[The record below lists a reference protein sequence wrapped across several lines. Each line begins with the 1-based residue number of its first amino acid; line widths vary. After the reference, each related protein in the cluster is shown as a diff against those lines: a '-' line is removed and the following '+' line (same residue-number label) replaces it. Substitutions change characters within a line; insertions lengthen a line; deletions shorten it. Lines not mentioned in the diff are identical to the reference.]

1 MNPPR
6 APRAPPRA
14 REAAEGDAPAVSTPG
29 GRAPRLVVVSNR
41 VADPR
46 KTAAGGLAVA
56 LAEFLNNTG
65 GLWFGWSG
73 KVIEAAEGGVA
84 GEGALHTHQAGPV
97 KLVTVDLSREDHD
110 TYYLGYSNG
119 VLWPVCHY
127 RLDLADFDAGF
138 IGGYR
143 RVNQLFARKLAPLL
157 RPDDLVWVHDYHL
170 IPLGSELRALGCQQ
184 RIGYFLHIPLPPP
197 LILAAIPGHDWLM
210 RGLCSYDL
218 VGLQSQAD
226 LEHFTRYIQRE
237 AHAQDLG
244 EGRWRVFNR
253 TLQAGAYPIGIDVD
267 EFSAL
272 TQAREAQQMYTRMTR
287 EYSRRKLLV
296 GVDRLDYSKGL
307 PQRMRAFRELLKKY
321 PDTHR
326 SATLIQIASP
336 SREDV
341 SAYSEIL
348 HELESLCG
356 SINGNYGE
364 LDWMPVRYMHR
375 TVARSRLPGLY
386 RASRVA
392 LVTPLRDGM
401 NLVAKEFIAAQDPA
415 DPGVLVLSRFA
426 GAAEQLTEALLVN
439 PYDTEGTAEAIH
451 LALQMPL
458 EERVSRHA
466 SLMATCKAFDVHWWC
481 ESFLS
486 DLRKAQAQESGTPWL
501 RL

>member
-1 MNPPR
+1 M
-6 APRAPPRA
+6 
-14 REAAEGDAPAVSTPG
+14 
-29 GRAPRLVVVSNR
+29 PRLVVVSNR

-56 LAEFLNNTG
+56 LADVLNGTG

-73 KVIEAAEGGVA
+73 KLVEIEEGQDP
-84 GEGALHTHQAGPV
+84 ALHVHQAGAV
-97 KLVTVDLSREDHD
+97 KLATLDLSRRDYES
-110 TYYLGYSNG
+110 YYVGYSNG
-119 VLWPVCHY
+119 VLWPVFHY
-127 RLDLADFDAGF
+127 RLDLADFDAGY
-138 IGGYR
+138 IAGYR
-143 RVNQLFARKLAPLL
+143 RVNQLFARKLQPLL
-157 RPDDLVWVHDYHL
+157 REDDIIWVHDYHL
-170 IPLGSELRALGCQQ
+170 IPLAAELRALGCTQ
-184 RIGYFLHIPLPPP
+184 RIGFFLHIPLPPP
-197 LILAAIPGHDWLM
+197 LILAAIPGHDWLV

-218 VGLQSQAD
+218 VGFQSQAD
-226 LEHFTRYIQRE
+226 HQHFCDYIQAE
-237 AHAQDLG
+237 AGAQDLL

-253 TLQAGAYPIGIDVD
+253 TVHAGAYPIGIDVE
-267 EFSAL
+267 EFTAL
-272 TQAREAQQMYTRMTR
+272 ANAPEGREMYERMKR

-307 PQRMRAFRELLKKY
+307 PQRMRAFRELLGKY
-321 PDTHR
+321 PETHN

-341 SAYSEIL
+341 SAYTDIL

-356 SINGNYGE
+356 SINGNFGE

-375 TVARSRLPGLY
+375 TVARARLPGLY

-426 GAAEQLTEALLVN
+426 GAAEQLKEALLVN
-439 PYDTEGTAEAIH
+439 PYDVEGTAGAIH
-451 LALQMPL
+451 LALQMPV
-458 EERVSRHA
+458 EERRSRHEALLA
-466 SLMATCKAFDVHWWC
+466 SIKRQDVHWWC
-481 ESFLS
+481 DTFLET
-486 DLRKAQAQESGTPWL
+486 LAKAQAEETGTPWL